1 MRSQMAERPT
11 SVFCTEPPSGRAIQA
26 FGRGD
31 LRARCFHAVVRHHS
45 MLGLETRPN
54 VACDW
59 ADIVAQFFRA
69 KLLEE
74 GR

>member
-1 MRSQMAERPT
+1 
-11 SVFCTEPPSGRAIQA
+11 
-26 FGRGD
+26 
-31 LRARCFHAVVRHHS
+31 